1 MSADGVEVAQQHGRE
16 ARRCGAVV
24 AQDLLDHD
32 LRPAVGVG
40 AVSGAADT
48 YWSKNKGRSA
58 EGKLVKITSVLGAL
72 FIILSIVLC
81 MNMK

>member
-1 MSADGVEVAQQHGRE
+1 MINIIHGILLILYIIDCI
-16 ARRCGAVV
+16 ALTVV
-24 AQDLLDHD
+24 VLMQEGKTSGL
-32 LRPAVGVG
+32 G

>member
-1 MSADGVEVAQQHGRE
+1 MLWYHYVF
-16 ARRCGAVV
+16 GAVLILASIIITIV
-24 AQDLLDHD
+24 VLMQEGKTSGL
-32 LRPAVGVG
+32 G

-58 EGKLVKITSVLGAL
+58 EGKMVKITSVLGAL